1 MKHLKKTMAATL
13 ITAGIIGVASVAI
26 ADNDKNDHL
35 LLQDTKIQF
44 DNAVQIAMNAVPGK
58 VFEAELELEDTL
70 AVWEVEILNAE
81 KQMVEIEIDANT
93 GEILSQEIDND

>member
-35 LLQDTKIQF
+35 LLQTPCPARFLRQSLSWKIRSRY
-44 DNAVQIAMNAVPGK
+44 GK
-58 VFEAELELEDTL
+58 LRF
-70 AVWEVEILNAE
+70 
-81 KQMVEIEIDANT
+81 
-93 GEILSQEIDND
+93 

>member
-1 MKHLKKTMAATL
+1 
-13 ITAGIIGVASVAI
+13 
-26 ADNDKNDHL
+26 
-35 LLQDTKIQF
+35 
-44 DNAVQIAMNAVPGK
+44 MNAVPGK

-70 AVWEVEILNAE
+70 AVWQVEILNAE